1 MSSTSQNEFNDIIA
15 KEMKKWFEI
24 GSINKIRRQD
34 ALDRPVEMKKFW
46 GGGGG
51 GRLGFCKNFL
61 TNFVSWLGR
70 WFNWNRL
77 KCQEIL
83 CNANSQHDQLFVKY
97 LSRVSSQ
104 SLQKF
109 QVTVCRFEV

>member
-34 ALDRPVEMKKFW
+34 ALDRPVEVKKIL
-46 GGGGG
+46 
-51 GRLGFCKNFL
+51 GRGRGELGFYKNFS

-83 CNANSQHDQLFVKY
+83 GNANSQH
-97 LSRVSSQ
+97 
-104 SLQKF
+104 
-109 QVTVCRFEV
+109 E

>member
-34 ALDRPVEMKKFW
+34 ALDRPVEMKKILGRR
-46 GGGGG
+46 GG
-51 GRLGFCKNFL
+51 LGFYKNFL
-61 TNFVSWLGR
+61 TNFVSWLGK

-83 CNANSQHDQLFVKY
+83 GNANSQH
-97 LSRVSSQ
+97 
-104 SLQKF
+104 
-109 QVTVCRFEV
+109 E